1 MDLRLVCFSLSQRA
15 SLGHL
20 SSTVLQEP
28 VRLFIAAAQVG
39 LSQDVSPAF
48 LPQLAALRASL
59 YPKSLWSY
67 ICPCLIFF
75 FPLPVFLVNVWA
87 ILNLVVTLQR
97 AHTNIVIG
105 LMAQSA
111 TIIPKK
117 KSDPHRGHLFGKTL
131 TGISVLTDPSL
142 PDRSML
148 TEG

>member
-1 MDLRLVCFSLSQRA
+1 MVLCLVCFSLSQRA

-20 SSTVLQEP
+20 SSTLLQEP

-67 ICPCLIFF
+67 ICPCLYFLSSPSVSSECWSYF
-75 FPLPVFLVNVWA
+75 EPGCHTAACSYKYCYWANGPVSYN
-87 ILNLVVTLQR
+87 
-97 AHTNIVIG
+97 H
-105 LMAQSA
+105 S
-111 TIIPKK
+111 KK